1 MTIILTLLGIHL
13 LNVVFILVNMMR
25 LAATTDLPHGSNV
38 RFFLWLLRHPILDGI
53 TVLALLIHSEEQIT
67 TIAKNVMKNDSK

>member
-38 RFFLWLLRHPILDGI
+38 RFFLWLLRHPILDCI
-53 TVLALLIHSEEQIT
+53 TVVILLFNSEEHLT
-67 TIAKNVMKNDSK
+67 AIAKSVKEKE